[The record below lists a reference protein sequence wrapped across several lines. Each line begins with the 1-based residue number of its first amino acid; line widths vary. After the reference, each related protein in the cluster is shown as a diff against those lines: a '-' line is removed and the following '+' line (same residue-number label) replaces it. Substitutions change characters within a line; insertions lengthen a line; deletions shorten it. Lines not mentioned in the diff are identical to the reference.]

1 MAEIKSKSIQ
11 KTIQDIQKEVE
22 ELYKSND
29 LKGNLRMTK
38 KATKKKTV
46 KAIFPI
52 PGQPH
57 FNLYIND
64 KIHSSYLFNGKEWTQ
79 G

>member
-1 MAEIKSKSIQ
+1 MESKAILKTIEEIK
-11 KTIQDIQKEVE
+11 KEAE
-22 ELYKSND
+22 ELYRSKD
-29 LKGNLRMTK
+29 LYGSTRISK

-52 PGQPH
+52 RGKPH
-57 FNLYIND
+57 FNLFIND
-64 KIHSSYLFNGKEWTQ
+64 KIYGSFLFNGKEWKM

>member
-1 MAEIKSKSIQ
+1 MGEIKSKSIQ
-11 KTIQDIQKEVE
+11 KTIHEIQKEVE
-22 ELYKSND
+22 ELYRLKD
-29 LKGNLRMTK
+29 LDGVHMTK

-46 KAIFPI
+46 KAVFPI
-52 PGQPH
+52 SGQPH

-64 KIHSSYLFNGKEWTQ
+64 KIHSSYLFNGKEWRQ